1 MDAVTSQTL
10 FFDLSSER
18 AMRDLVVTLTAVFHV
33 VPSTVPDEERF
44 VLSAEVD
51 GAHPELVAE
60 VRAIV
65 AERDPAASELLDP
78 VGA

>member
-10 FFDLSSER
+10 YFTLSSER
-18 AMRDLVVTLTAVFHV
+18 AMRDLVLTLTAVFHV
-33 VPSTVPDEERF
+33 VPSTVPDAERF

-51 GAHPELVAE
+51 GAHPELVDE